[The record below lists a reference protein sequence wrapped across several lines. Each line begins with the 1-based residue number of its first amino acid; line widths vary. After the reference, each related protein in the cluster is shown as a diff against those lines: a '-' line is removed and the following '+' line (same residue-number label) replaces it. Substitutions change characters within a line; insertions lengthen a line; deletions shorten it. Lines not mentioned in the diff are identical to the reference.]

1 MGVGHPLP
9 ADGGTVEQLSGVG
22 PPPMG
27 VGQPLP
33 ADEGVSGVETGKPV

>member
-1 MGVGHPLP
+1 MGVAVPP
-9 ADGGTVEQLSGVG
+9 EGGPPITPPQETGVG

-33 ADEGVSGVETGKPV
+33 EG